1 MSEAGLR
8 SRKDFWFACV
18 DVDVMRD
25 NELSLTARFIFAVL
39 CTFSS
44 MAEGRNCWPSNDTL
58 AKAAGVSKR
67 TVIRAL
73 MELKDRGVIVRFERF
88 LGEGGQTSSYTR
100 IVGHN
105 AKCYQNSEE
114 DCPRDTDDT
123 PPSPQAT
130 PKQYQ
135 HEEYIKDSLK
145 GGDGLPGN
153 SGEQEQTGGTAS
165 IQNPKEGCIPDDN
178 AERVATMGDTASIQN
193 PREVCTPDDAPD
205 IFKQTAKY
213 FLHETGRSGLT
224 PEDISALRTL
234 NVNHTPY
241 RIQKEIDT
249 ACDRFRRRGQSLT
262 ALTFEY
268 IAKSLANQQSRKKP
282 KNKNARPETALTGI
296 TSADIER
303 LNEAKKLTPEEF
315 ERINAQIEAD
325 IREGRIL

>member
-1 MSEAGLR
+1 MGEAGLR

-18 DVDVMRD
+18 DIDVLRD
-25 NELSLTARFIFAVL
+25 SELSPMARFVFAVI
-39 CTFSS
+39 CTFTSTV
-44 MAEGRNCWPSNDTL
+44 EGRSCWPSNDAVAT
-58 AKAAGVSKR
+58 AARVSKR

-73 MELKDRGVIVRFERF
+73 MELEARGVIVRSDRF
-88 LGEGGQTSSYTR
+88 LGKGAQTSSYTQ

-105 AKCYQNSEE
+105 AKCYETSAE
-114 DCPRDTDDT
+114 DHPRDTDVT
-123 PPSPQAT
+123 PPVTQMSHEE
-130 PKQYQ
+130 YQ

-145 GGDGLPGN
+145 GGDDDLPRK
-153 SGEQEQTGGTAS
+153 SGGKKQTESQAESTGS
-165 IQNPKEGCIPDDN
+165 IQADSPRNPK
-178 AERVATMGDTASIQN
+178 
-193 PREVCTPDDAPD
+193 EVCTPDDAPD